1 MVLVKLR
8 NPLHIVVV
16 TCTTDCA
23 CSLFLMV
30 VITYNDDV
38 FEGRTYKKYRIAGKL
53 LVPEETS

>member
-1 MVLVKLR
+1 
-8 NPLHIVVV
+8 
-16 TCTTDCA
+16 
-23 CSLFLMV
+23 MV